1 MSETLHLILS
11 TGGHKQDI
19 KAMLELYDD
28 LIERD
33 EPQNDK
39 ETTRNDKIALLTR
52 ESIILHILLKKN
64 ADLCKV
70 IL

>member
-1 MSETLHLILS
+1 
-11 TGGHKQDI
+11 
-19 KAMLELYDD
+19 MLELYDD

>member
-1 MSETLHLILS
+1 
-11 TGGHKQDI
+11 
-19 KAMLELYDD
+19 MLELYDD

-33 EPQNDK
+33 EPQNDQ

-64 ADLCKV
+64 VYLCKV
-70 IL
+70 ML

>member
-33 EPQNDK
+33 EPQNGK
-39 ETTRNDKIALLTR
+39 ETTRNDKENSGTTQ
-52 ESIILHILLKKN
+52 S
-64 ADLCKV
+64 DLQNDKETPRNNT
-70 IL
+70 ITL

>member
-39 ETTRNDKIALLTR
+39 ETTRNQYCPK
-52 ESIILHILLKKN
+52 
-64 ADLCKV
+64 
-70 IL
+70 